1 MATTAQSTSIDH
13 LIHSVVS
20 AGFHHITH
28 CDTATPRIVAAMII
42 ITQHLSFTLFIR
54 LDFSRY
60 APALAN
66 P

>member
-13 LIHSVVS
+13 LTHSVES

-28 CDTATPRIVAAMII
+28 CDTAKPRIVAAMII
-42 ITQHLSFTLFIR
+42 ITQHLIFTLFIFR
-54 LDFSRY
+54 SFSRY
-60 APALAN
+60 APALGG